1 LVSPQVMM
9 IAFARKWL
17 PFVVLGLGLTGCK
30 ERHPQT
36 FPVTI
41 TITYPDK
48 KPVVGAQV
56 AARSDERK
64 TIARGV
70 TGNDG
75 SCKLTTFKQDDG
87 VVVGRNLVSVAKP
100 PLIGDPDK
108 PYSGPR
114 IANKFSNFTTSGLV
128 VTVTEDASKNSFPLT
143 ITAH

>member
-1 LVSPQVMM
+1 
-9 IAFARKWL
+9 
-17 PFVVLGLGLTGCK
+17 
-30 ERHPQT
+30 
-36 FPVTI
+36 
-41 TITYPDK
+41 
-48 KPVVGAQV
+48 V